1 MYICL
6 QLHDFLAN
14 STMQAGVPF
23 AVRKRAIDMS
33 QIQTIGTDNL
43 NTTFSGDTHSLY
55 FLSKWIS

>member
-1 MYICL
+1 
-6 QLHDFLAN
+6 
-14 STMQAGVPF
+14 MQAGVPF

-55 FLSKWIS
+55 FLSN